1 MKNPA
6 KSNEKIHFL
15 YFLAVAAKQGKP
27 QDDKA
32 DDSGK
37 EEEPPVGKQMRHIYL
52 AHVIEQPN
60 FRIANPKNLQQN
72 FVYLILLDQ
81 K

>member
-1 MKNPA
+1 MK
-6 KSNEKIHFL
+6 KVFFS

-37 EEEPPVGKQMRHIYL
+37 EEEPPAGKQMRHIYL

-60 FRIANPKNLQQN
+60 F
-72 FVYLILLDQ
+72 
-81 K
+81 